1 MKGTGSLLIPSA
13 TVLVLNCPPLGFLYE
28 KEVNFNLD
36 KRMLFLVYIT
46 SDKMRFLMAACES
59 LSGVHVL
66 PLPLAG
72 LMSNS
77 YRFSLGSPSSRKSFL
92 KPQLCTAEHIK
103 ESPLSAVFFPQSQLP
118 MINHCLKIL
127 NGEFQK

>member
-1 MKGTGSLLIPSA
+1 MKGPGSLLIPSA

-46 SDKMRFLMAACES
+46 SDKMQFLMAACES

-77 YRFSLGSPSSRKSFL
+77 YRFSLGTSRKSFL
-92 KPQLCTAEHIK
+92 KPQLCTTEHIK
-103 ESPLSAVFFPQSQLP
+103 ESPLSVVFFPQSQLP

-127 NGEFQK
+127 HGKLQK